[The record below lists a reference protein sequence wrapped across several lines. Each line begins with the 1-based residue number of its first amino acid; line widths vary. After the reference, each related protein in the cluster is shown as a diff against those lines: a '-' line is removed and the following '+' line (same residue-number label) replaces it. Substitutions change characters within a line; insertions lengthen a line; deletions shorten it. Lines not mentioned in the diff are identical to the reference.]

1 MNQRIR
7 EVIDVLKKQRIVLSD
22 GEFATEV
29 GIGKSQLSEV
39 MTGKR
44 NVSEKYIRKM
54 RTRFPEINEE
64 WLRTG
69 EGEMLNNHSAVAEN
83 HSISIAG
90 EEIKENNIQVN
101 TDQTIASLIAEVTAQ
116 RKLTES
122 TLAEVAAQRKLTEI
136 ALQQNSDLLAMM
148 AKGKE

>member
-7 EVIDVLKKQRIVLSD
+7 KVIDVLKEQRIVLSD
-22 GEFATEV
+22 GEFASEV

-39 MTGKR
+39 MSGKR
-44 NVSEKYIRKM
+44 NASEKYILKM

-69 EGEMLNNHSAVAEN
+69 EGEMLKIASAVAEN

-90 EEIKENNIQVN
+90 DDVRENNIHMN
-101 TDQTIASLIAEVTAQ
+101 SDETIAKLIDEVSAQ
-116 RKLTES
+116 R
-122 TLAEVAAQRKLTEI
+122 RLTEI
-136 ALQQNSDLLAMM
+136 ALQQNSDLIAIL
-148 AKGKE
+148 AKGCNK

>member
-7 EVIDVLKKQRIVLSD
+7 EIIDVLKSQRIVLSD

-69 EGEMLNNHSAVAEN
+69 EGEMLKIHPTVAEN
-83 HSISIAG
+83 CSVSIAG
-90 EEIKENNIQVN
+90 DEIKENKINVN
-101 TDQTIASLIAEVTAQ
+101 GDETIASLIAEVRAQ
-116 RKLTES
+116 RKLTER
-122 TLAEVAAQRKLTEI
+122 TLAEVTEHRKLTEI
-136 ALQQNSDLLAMM
+136 ALKQNSDLLALL
-148 AKGKE
+148 KGKN